1 MRDHQLRRNE
11 IRHQR
16 QGTPALL
23 YILSLAEEN
32 GHDEGMWKANPC
44 AVNEPVS
51 GAFYNGKVL
60 GILGVLDEALYGR
73 QRGS

>member
-1 MRDHQLRRNE
+1 MRDHQLRANE
-11 IRHQR
+11 IRRQR
-16 QGTPALL
+16 QGAPTLQ
-23 YILSLAEEN
+23 YSLSFAEEN

-51 GAFYNGKVL
+51 SAFYNGKVL

-73 QRGS
+73 QC

>member
-1 MRDHQLRRNE
+1 
-11 IRHQR
+11 
-16 QGTPALL
+16 
-23 YILSLAEEN
+23 
-32 GHDEGMWKANPC
+32 MWKANPR

-73 QRGS
+73 QC